1 MQEKPKFICRCSSIG
16 KIMSDP
22 REKSNADKY
31 RDLLESVQ
39 SNEIKY
45 QNTVNKDTKTAI
57 ALLER
62 IEKGKR
68 ELKELEPYLN
78 NVQLSK
84 TCISVID
91 NWMKE
96 VLGYPY
102 QGISNKY
109 TKKGL
114 LMESEAISYAA
125 KYYGWVGAKKNTE
138 RKSNG
143 VITGECDVVLP
154 LIIDDMKCSWSGD
167 TFPLML
173 NEAPIEGYKWQ
184 GQGYMELW
192 DKPVFQLTYVLMDA
206 PDMIIDRECNS
217 IRYELG
223 LDDIE
228 EELFQEV
235 KKKHTFS
242 HLSDELRIKSF
253 LVERDKSAYE
263 KVEERVEL
271 CNKYVEQSGFYEIL
285 ERVRSAS

>member
-39 SNEIKY
+39 SNEVKY
-45 QNTVNKDTKTAI
+45 QNTTNKETKIAV

-62 IEKGKR
+62 INKGKI
-68 ELKELEPYLN
+68 ELKELEPYRN

-84 TCISVID
+84 TCITVID
-91 NWMKE
+91 SWMKDI
-96 VLGYPY
+96 LGYPY

-114 LMESEAISYAA
+114 LMEKDAIEYAA
-125 KYYGWVGAKKNTE
+125 KYYKWIDAKKNTE

-143 VITGECDVVLP
+143 VITGEIDVEQP
-154 LIIDDMKCSWSGD
+154 LLIADTKCSWSGD

-173 NEAPIEGYKWQ
+173 NEAPIEGYIWQ

-192 DKPVFQLTYVLMDA
+192 DKPLFQLTYVLMDA
-206 PDMIIDRECNS
+206 PDMIVDRECNS

-235 KKKHTFS
+235 KGKHTFS
-242 HLSDELRIKSF
+242 HLPDELRIKSF

-263 KVEERVEL
+263 QVEARVEL
-271 CNKYVEQSGFYEIL
+271 CNKYVEQSGFYELL
-285 ERVRSAS
+285 ERVRSCA